1 MMTAIIPPVS
11 MVSTAVKQ
19 RDIGLMETN
28 MITIPN
34 APMIGGKR
42 RGIWTPGAVTIGRV
56 KAGSQ
61 NVVIDLTTTQLDSR
75 LTYTGPAHSYLGSDG
90 KLSTSAENEW
100 PIEYVNG
107 VAVGRH
113 EPEPAATNLFGS
125 IMLENMTSLP
135 GSDGFTEYR
144 ESGSGSVFHRT
155 QFRTSG
161 ALSGNITYSLMLM
174 HRGRNNLAFRAGF
187 LGNTFQNIGIN
198 NRQVGYVGSGYVSA
212 STTIVSDEAFIFRA
226 AFPYF
231 GANNGLLTS
240 PTSVTDDSVPVV
252 IADTAAGFSAAYPQI
267 EAGTLA
273 TSPIISAA
281 GAQGKRAAS
290 SVTVQTAGF
299 SSLLIH
305 FSDGTSDTHQITG
318 DTFKLPPA
326 TNNWG
331 ERYIQRIEMRK

>member
-1 MMTAIIPPVS
+1 MLITLDAPVIGEKYVTGLWVPDSYS
-11 MVSTAVKQ
+11 MGDTSS
-19 RDIGLMETN
+19 
-28 MITIPN
+28 
-34 APMIGGKR
+34 APEI
-42 RGIWTPGAVTIGRV
+42 
-56 KAGSQ
+56 KA
-61 NVVIDLTTTQLDSR
+61 IDLLATTLDSR
-75 LTYTGPAHSYLGSDG
+75 VTYSGPSHSYIGADG
-90 KLSTSAENEW
+90 KLKQSAVNEW
-100 PIEYVNG
+100 PLEYKNG
-107 VAVGRH
+107 VPVGRH

-174 HRGRNNLAFRAGF
+174 HRGRTNLAFRAGF
-187 LGNTFQNIGIN
+187 SGNTFQNIGIN

-267 EAGTLA
+267 EAGLLA

-281 GAQGKRAAS
+281 GVQGKRAAS
-290 SVTVQTAGF
+290 SVSVKRDGKASSVTVIFNTGEKLTIPFNNAESVSVPV
-299 SSLLIH
+299 SSL
-305 FSDGTSDTHQITG
+305 DWGTRFMT
-318 DTFKLPPA
+318 
-326 TNNWG
+326 
-331 ERYIQRIEMRK
+331 RIQYEA

>member
-1 MMTAIIPPVS
+1 
-11 MVSTAVKQ
+11 
-19 RDIGLMETN
+19 
-28 MITIPN
+28 MITTPN
-34 APMIGGKR
+34 APVIGANLFN
-42 RGIWTPGAVTIGRV
+42 GIWTPEVITVGRV
-56 KAGSQ
+56 KAAQQ
-61 NVVIDLTTTQLDSR
+61 NVVIDLTASQLDSR
-75 LTYTGPAHSYLGSDG
+75 LAYSGPTHSYMGADG
-90 KLSTSAENEW
+90 KLLASAENEW
-100 PIEYVNG
+100 PLEYVNG

-212 STTIVSDEAFIFRA
+212 STTIVSDETFIFRA

-240 PTSVTDDSVPVV
+240 PTSVTDDSVPTG
-252 IADTAAGFSAAYPQI
+252 ITDTAVGFSAAYPQI

-281 GAQGKRAAS
+281 GVQGKRAAS
-290 SVTVQTAGF
+290 SVSVQTTGF
-299 SSLLIH
+299 SSLLLH
-305 FSDGTSDTHQITG
+305 FSDGTTTTHQITG
-318 DTFKLPPA
+318 DTFTLP
-326 TNNWG
+326 TSTKNWG